1 MLFALKTFPIAVI
14 LVVLFTAAELPAQLA
29 EELGFSDA
37 IEVEETPVYTS
48 PKSVLSGFFG
58 RRRAG
63 VLVNGMEDMVGVT
76 ATGLSP
82 LAVLSVTGP
91 VVYFMTDVD
100 EREQLIFFYQPWFW
114 SILIVIT
121 SLVLLKDTLLTWAG
135 WLKTPLNILAA
146 MFHFAGFLL
155 GFRYLYHILTS
166 ASSGGDES
174 QWMYSVAIICVM
186 FLFYISVWI
195 LGNCV
200 EVLIIISPFPFVDF
214 ILKAFRIS
222 LILAMYV
229 LCWIHPVLALL
240 VAIPIILISLITFE
254 RSLRLLWLGI
264 RLSIDLVLMRK
275 TEVTETEDRITA
287 FSIAGRDGLPW
298 FTLGHLIE
306 SEGEWWFVVRRFII
320 GPKRRYEIDV
330 EQAAIARGNLFP
342 SLVDTVEETPTV
354 ILRLMPCYRGQEEQ
368 VAQLFD
374 SNQVIDMSLSRS
386 LSAAWTWVRSLWQ
399 RRKLRSLSDDQVSTG

>member
-1 MLFALKTFPIAVI
+1 
-14 LVVLFTAAELPAQLA
+14 
-29 EELGFSDA
+29 
-37 IEVEETPVYTS
+37 
-48 PKSVLSGFFG
+48 
-58 RRRAG
+58 
-63 VLVNGMEDMVGVT
+63 
-76 ATGLSP
+76 
-82 LAVLSVTGP
+82 
-91 VVYFMTDVD
+91 
-100 EREQLIFFYQPWFW
+100 
-114 SILIVIT
+114 
-121 SLVLLKDTLLTWAG
+121 
-135 WLKTPLNILAA
+135 
-146 MFHFAGFLL
+146 
-155 GFRYLYHILTS
+155 
-166 ASSGGDES
+166 
-174 QWMYSVAIICVM
+174 MYSVAIICVM